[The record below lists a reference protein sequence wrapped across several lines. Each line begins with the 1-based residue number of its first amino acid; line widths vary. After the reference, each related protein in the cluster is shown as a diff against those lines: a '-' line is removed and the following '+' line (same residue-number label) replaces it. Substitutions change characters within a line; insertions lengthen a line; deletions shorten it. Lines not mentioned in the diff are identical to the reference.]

1 MASFT
6 TLYGFGNTVGGDSQ
20 SLDETVE
27 LFKEGVVTSLPSS
40 FFINLFYAP
49 VVSSLQETKHP
60 RLYSNL
66 FCAAVNVG
74 VYTLFSSM
82 GSENPLPMVAS
93 GATLGFSLT
102 NLQVSKEQ
110 NKKQKNLE
118 SQISSNYL

>member
-1 MASFT
+1 
-6 TLYGFGNTVGGDSQ
+6 
-20 SLDETVE
+20 
-27 LFKEGVVTSLPSS
+27 
-40 FFINLFYAP
+40 
-49 VVSSLQETKHP
+49 
-60 RLYSNL
+60 
-66 FCAAVNVG
+66 
-74 VYTLFSSM
+74 M